1 MLIKEMEN
9 NMKFYY
15 AVQKGRHPGVYENWS
30 DCQREVT
37 GAAGAVF
44 KKFKNRAEAEA
55 FVKAD
60 GYGTGSGTG
69 AGASSGSS
77 VTSRMSGSDKPP
89 LSARAHKASDS
100 RRSAIPSSA
109 SAAKAS
115 TSSRTAVVPK
125 GPLFHSVSDVTQED
139 VLQELSAVET
149 EALAYVDGSFNLST
163 GVYGYGGVLLCRDGS
178 IRPLQG
184 HGRDETLRTMRN
196 VAGEIHGSM
205 AAIQAAADAGIAS
218 ITIFYDYMGIEM
230 WANGQW
236 KTNKEGTRAYKA
248 FIEAIRSRI
257 EIRFQKVVAH
267 TGVRFNELVDQLA
280 KASVGIA

>member
-1 MLIKEMEN
+1 
-9 NMKFYY
+9 MKFYY
-15 AVQKGRHPGVYENWS
+15 AVQKGRHPGVYESWS

-44 KKFKNRAEAEA
+44 KKFKTRAEAEA
-55 FVKAD
+55 FVKGD

-77 VTSRMSGSDKPP
+77 ATSMISGSEKTQ
-89 LSARAHKASDS
+89 LSARAHKGTDS

-109 SAAKAS
+109 SAAKAF
-115 TSSRTAVVPK
+115 TSSRTASVPK
-125 GPLFHSVSDVTQED
+125 GPLFHSVSDVTRDD
-139 VLQELSAVET
+139 VLQELSTVET
-149 EALAYVDGSFNLST
+149 EALAYVDGSFNIST

-248 FIEAIRSRI
+248 FIDQIRPRI
-257 EIRFQKVVAH
+257 EIRFQKVAAH

>member
-1 MLIKEMEN
+1 
-9 NMKFYY
+9 MKFYY

-44 KKFKNRAEAEA
+44 KKFKTRAEAEA
-55 FVKAD
+55 FVKGD
-60 GYGTGSGTG
+60 GYGTGSATG
-69 AGASSGSS
+69 AGASSGG
-77 VTSRMSGSDKPP
+77 TKAAP
-89 LSARAHKASDS
+89 ARA
-100 RRSAIPSSA
+100 
-109 SAAKAS
+109 
-115 TSSRTAVVPK
+115 AVVPN
-125 GPLFHSVSDVTQED
+125 GPLFHSVSDVTQAD
-139 VLQELSAVET
+139 VMQELSEVTT

-184 HGRDETLRTMRN
+184 HGRNETLRTMRN

-205 AAIQAAADAGIAS
+205 AAIQAAADADIAS

-248 FIEAIRSRI
+248 FIDQIRPRI
-257 EIRFQKVVAH
+257 EIRFQKVAAH

>member
-15 AVQKGRHPGVYENWS
+15 AVQKGRHPGVYVSWS

-44 KKFKNRAEAEA
+44 KKFKTRAEAEA
-55 FVKAD
+55 FVKGD

-69 AGASSGSS
+69 AAASSGSS
-77 VTSRMSGSDKPP
+77 ATSRMSGSDNPQ
-89 LSARAHKASDS
+89 LSARAHKETDS

-115 TSSRTAVVPK
+115 TSSRIAVAPR
-125 GPLFHSVSDVTQED
+125 GPLFHSVSDVTQAD

-149 EALAYVDGSFNLST
+149 EALAYVDGSFNIST

-248 FIEAIRSRI
+248 FIEAIRPRI
-257 EIRFQKVVAH
+257 EIRFQKVAAH

>member
-1 MLIKEMEN
+1 
-9 NMKFYY
+9 MKLYY
-15 AVQKGRHPGVYENWS
+15 AVQKGRHPGIYENWS
-30 DCQREVT
+30 DCQREVIGAT
-37 GAAGAVF
+37 GAVY
-44 KKFKNRAEAEA
+44 KKFKTRAEAEA

-60 GYGTGSGTG
+60 GYDLELPFDESEV
-69 AGASSGSS
+69 SNRSS
-77 VTSRMSGSDKPP
+77 V
-89 LSARAHKASDS
+89 
-100 RRSAIPSSA
+100 SA
-109 SAAKAS
+109 SVAFRSTKPQRSTESAKTS
-115 TSSRTAVVPK
+115 VSSRTAVVPK
-125 GPLFHSVSDVTQED
+125 GPLFHSVSDVTEAD
-139 VLQELSAVET
+139 VLQELSEVET

-205 AAIQAAADAGIAS
+205 AAIQAASDAGIAS

-248 FIEAIRSRI
+248 FIEAIRPRI
-257 EIRFQKVVAH
+257 EIRFQKVAAH

>member
-1 MLIKEMEN
+1 
-9 NMKFYY
+9 MKFYY
-15 AVQKGRHPGVYENWS
+15 AVQKGRHPGVYESWS

-44 KKFKNRAEAEA
+44 KKFKTRAEAEA
-55 FVKAD
+55 FVKGD

-69 AGASSGSS
+69 AGASSG
-77 VTSRMSGSDKPP
+77 G
-89 LSARAHKASDS
+89 
-100 RRSAIPSSA
+100 
-109 SAAKAS
+109 AKAA
-115 TSSRTAVVPK
+115 SSRTTVVPK
-125 GPLFHSVSDVTQED
+125 GLLFHSVSDVTQED
-139 VLQELSAVET
+139 VLQELSTVKT
-149 EALAYVDGSFNLST
+149 EALAYVDGSFNIST

>member
-1 MLIKEMEN
+1 
-9 NMKFYY
+9 MKFYY
-15 AVQKGRHPGVYENWS
+15 AVQKGRHPGIYENWS

-44 KKFKNRAEAEA
+44 KKFKTRAEAEA
-55 FVKAD
+55 FVKGD
-60 GYGTGSGTG
+60 GYDLQLPFDEPE
-69 AGASSGSS
+69 AS
-77 VTSRMSGSDKPP
+77 
-89 LSARAHKASDS
+89 A
-100 RRSAIPSSA
+100 PSSA
-109 SAAKAS
+109 AA
-115 TSSRTAVVPK
+115 SSRAAVAPK

-236 KTNKEGTRAYKA
+236 KTNKEGTRVYKA

>member
-1 MLIKEMEN
+1 
-9 NMKFYY
+9 MKFYY

-44 KKFKNRAEAEA
+44 KKFKTRAEAEA
-55 FVKAD
+55 FVKGD
-60 GYGTGSGTG
+60 GYGTGSATG

-77 VTSRMSGSDKPP
+77 AAFTISGSEKPP
-89 LSARAHKASDS
+89 LSARTHRGSASS
-100 RRSAIPSSA
+100 RSVIPSSA
-109 SAAKAS
+109 GDTRAA
-115 TSSRTAVVPK
+115 SSRAAVAPK
-125 GPLFHSVSDVTQED
+125 GPLFHSVSDVTRED
-139 VLQELSAVET
+139 VMQELSEVTT

-248 FIEAIRSRI
+248 FIDQIRPRI
-257 EIRFQKVVAH
+257 EIRFQKVAAH

>member
-1 MLIKEMEN
+1 
-9 NMKFYY
+9 MKFYY
-15 AVQKGRHPGVYENWS
+15 AVQKGRHPGVYESWS

-44 KKFKNRAEAEA
+44 KKFKTRAEAEA
-55 FVKAD
+55 FVKGD

-69 AGASSGSS
+69 AGASSGGAKA
-77 VTSRMSGSDKPP
+77 TSRMSGSDKPP
-89 LSARAHKASDS
+89 LSARAHRASDS

-109 SAAKAS
+109 GSTKAV
-115 TSSRTAVVPK
+115 SSRTASVPK
-125 GPLFHSVSDVTQED
+125 GLLFHSVSDVTQED

-248 FIEAIRSRI
+248 FIEAIRPRI
-257 EIRFQKVVAH
+257 EIRFQKVAAH

>member
-1 MLIKEMEN
+1 
-9 NMKFYY
+9 MKFYY

-44 KKFKNRAEAEA
+44 KKFKTRAEAEA
-55 FVKAD
+55 FVKGD
-60 GYGTGSGTG
+60 GYGTGSATG
-69 AGASSGSS
+69 AGASSGG
-77 VTSRMSGSDKPP
+77 TKAAP
-89 LSARAHKASDS
+89 ARA
-100 RRSAIPSSA
+100 
-109 SAAKAS
+109 
-115 TSSRTAVVPK
+115 AVTPN
-125 GPLFHSVSDVTQED
+125 GPLFHSVSDVTRED
-139 VLQELSAVET
+139 VLQELSEVTT

-205 AAIQAAADAGIAS
+205 AAIQAAADAGLAS

-230 WANGQW
+230 WADGQW

-248 FIEAIRSRI
+248 FIDQIRPRI
-257 EIRFQKVVAH
+257 EIRFQKVAAH

>member
-1 MLIKEMEN
+1 
-9 NMKFYY
+9 MKFYY

-30 DCQREVT
+30 DCQREVIGAT
-37 GAAGAVF
+37 GAVY
-44 KKFKNRAEAEA
+44 KKFKTRAEAEA

-60 GYGTGSGTG
+60 GYDLELPFGES
-69 AGASSGSS
+69 
-77 VTSRMSGSDKPP
+77 K
-89 LSARAHKASDS
+89 
-100 RRSAIPSSA
+100 PSSP
-109 SAAKAS
+109 SAVSA
-115 TSSRTAVVPK
+115 TRRTAVAPK
-125 GPLFHSVSDVTQED
+125 GPLFHSVSNVTRDD
-139 VLQELSAVET
+139 VLQELSEVTT

-178 IRPLQG
+178 ARSLQG

-248 FIEAIRSRI
+248 FIDQIRPRI
-257 EIRFQKVVAH
+257 EIRFQKVAAH

>member
-1 MLIKEMEN
+1 
-9 NMKFYY
+9 MKFYY
-15 AVQKGRHPGVYENWS
+15 AVQKGRHPGIYENWS

-44 KKFKNRAEAEA
+44 KKFKTRAEAEA

-60 GYGTGSGTG
+60 GYDLQLPFDEPE
-69 AGASSGSS
+69 AS
-77 VTSRMSGSDKPP
+77 
-89 LSARAHKASDS
+89 A
-100 RRSAIPSSA
+100 PSSA
-109 SAAKAS
+109 AASKQ
-115 TSSRTAVVPK
+115 TAAAPK
-125 GPLFHSVSDVTQED
+125 GPLFHSVSDVTQAD
-139 VLQELSAVET
+139 VLQELSEVET
-149 EALAYVDGSFNLST
+149 EALAYVDGSFNIST

-236 KTNKEGTRAYKA
+236 KTNKEGTRTYKA
-248 FIEAIRSRI
+248 FIEAIRPRI
-257 EIRFQKVVAH
+257 EIRFQKVAAH

>member
-1 MLIKEMEN
+1 
-9 NMKFYY
+9 MKFYY
-15 AVQKGRHPGVYENWS
+15 AVQKGRHPGVYESWS

-69 AGASSGSS
+69 AGASSG
-77 VTSRMSGSDKPP
+77 G
-89 LSARAHKASDS
+89 
-100 RRSAIPSSA
+100 
-109 SAAKAS
+109 AKAA
-115 TSSRTAVVPK
+115 SSRTTVVPK
-125 GPLFHSVSDVTQED
+125 GLLFHSVSDVTQKD
-139 VLQELSAVET
+139 VLQELSTVET
-149 EALAYVDGSFNLST
+149 EALAYVDGSFNIST

-248 FIEAIRSRI
+248 FIEAIRPRI
-257 EIRFQKVVAH
+257 EIRFQKVAAH

>member
-1 MLIKEMEN
+1 
-9 NMKFYY
+9 MKFYY

-44 KKFKNRAEAEA
+44 KKFKNWAEAEA

>member
-1 MLIKEMEN
+1 
-9 NMKFYY
+9 MKFYY
-15 AVQKGRHPGVYENWS
+15 AVQKGRHPGIYENWS

-44 KKFKNRAEAEA
+44 KKFKTRAEAEA
-55 FVKAD
+55 FVEAD
-60 GYGTGSGTG
+60 GYDLELPFGESET
-69 AGASSGSS
+69 SSPSS
-77 VTSRMSGSDKPP
+77 VSTTK
-89 LSARAHKASDS
+89 
-100 RRSAIPSSA
+100 RSAVA
-109 SAAKAS
+109 
-115 TSSRTAVVPK
+115 PK
-125 GPLFHSVSDVTQED
+125 CPLFHSVSDVTRAD
-139 VLQELSAVET
+139 VLQELSEVTT

-248 FIEAIRSRI
+248 FIDQIRPRI
-257 EIRFQKVVAH
+257 EIRFQKVAAH

>member
-1 MLIKEMEN
+1 
-9 NMKFYY
+9 MKFYY
-15 AVQKGRHPGVYENWS
+15 AVQKGRHPGIYENWS
-30 DCQREVT
+30 DCQREVI

-44 KKFKNRAEAEA
+44 KKFKTRAEAEA

-60 GYGTGSGTG
+60 GYDLELPFGESET
-69 AGASSGSS
+69 SS
-77 VTSRMSGSDKPP
+77 
-89 LSARAHKASDS
+89 
-100 RRSAIPSSA
+100 PSSA
-109 SAAKAS
+109 SASKR
-115 TSSRTAVVPK
+115 SSVVPK
-125 GPLFHSVSDVTQED
+125 GPLFHSVSDVTRDD
-139 VLQELSAVET
+139 VLQELSEVET

-184 HGRDETLRTMRN
+184 HGCDETLRTMRN

-248 FIEAIRSRI
+248 FIDQIRPRI
-257 EIRFQKVVAH
+257 EIRFQKVAAH

>member
-15 AVQKGRHPGVYENWS
+15 AVQKGRHPGVYESWS

-44 KKFKNRAEAEA
+44 KKFKTRAEAEA
-55 FVKAD
+55 FVKGD

-69 AGASSGSS
+69 AGASSG
-77 VTSRMSGSDKPP
+77 G
-89 LSARAHKASDS
+89 
-100 RRSAIPSSA
+100 
-109 SAAKAS
+109 AKAA
-115 TSSRTAVVPK
+115 SSRTTVVPK
-125 GPLFHSVSDVTQED
+125 GLLFHSVSDVTQED
-139 VLQELSAVET
+139 VLQELSTVET

-248 FIEAIRSRI
+248 FIEAIRPRI
-257 EIRFQKVVAH
+257 EIRFQKVAAH

>member
-1 MLIKEMEN
+1 
-9 NMKFYY
+9 MKFYY

-30 DCQREVT
+30 DCQREVI

-44 KKFKNRAEAEA
+44 KKFKTRAEAEA
-55 FVKAD
+55 FVKED
-60 GYGTGSGTG
+60 GYDLELPFDELE
-69 AGASSGSS
+69 SS
-77 VTSRMSGSDKPP
+77 VP
-89 LSARAHKASDS
+89 LSASGAKPHASS
-100 RRSAIPSSA
+100 RSAVA
-109 SAAKAS
+109 
-115 TSSRTAVVPK
+115 PK
-125 GPLFHSVSDVTQED
+125 GPLFHSVSDVMRED
-139 VLQELSAVET
+139 VLQELSEVTT

-205 AAIQAAADAGIAS
+205 AAIQAAADAGISS

-248 FIEAIRSRI
+248 FIDQIRPRI
-257 EIRFQKVVAH
+257 EIRFQKVAAH

>member
-1 MLIKEMEN
+1 
-9 NMKFYY
+9 MKFYY

>member
-1 MLIKEMEN
+1 
-9 NMKFYY
+9 MKFYY

-30 DCQREVT
+30 DCQREVI

-44 KKFKNRAEAEA
+44 KKFKTRAEAEA

-60 GYGTGSGTG
+60 GYDLELPFDELESSVPLPASG
-69 AGASSGSS
+69 AKPHASS
-77 VTSRMSGSDKPP
+77 
-89 LSARAHKASDS
+89 
-100 RRSAIPSSA
+100 RSAVA
-109 SAAKAS
+109 
-115 TSSRTAVVPK
+115 PK
-125 GPLFHSVSDVTQED
+125 GPLFHSVSDVSEAD
-139 VLQELSAVET
+139 VLQELSEVTT

-248 FIEAIRSRI
+248 FIDQIRPRI
-257 EIRFQKVVAH
+257 EIRFQKVAAH

>member
-1 MLIKEMEN
+1 
-9 NMKFYY
+9 MKFYY
-15 AVQKGRHPGVYENWS
+15 AVQKGRHPGIYENWS

-44 KKFKNRAEAEA
+44 KKFKTRAEAEA
-55 FVKAD
+55 FVKGD
-60 GYGTGSGTG
+60 GYGVGSVTG

-77 VTSRMSGSDKPP
+77 
-89 LSARAHKASDS
+89 
-100 RRSAIPSSA
+100 
-109 SAAKAS
+109 AS
-115 TSSRTAVVPK
+115 TRRAAVAPK
-125 GPLFHSVSDVTQED
+125 GPLFHSVSDVTRTD
-139 VLQELSAVET
+139 VLQELSEVTT

-205 AAIQAAADAGIAS
+205 AAIQAAVDAGIAS

-248 FIEAIRSRI
+248 FIDQIRPRI
-257 EIRFQKVVAH
+257 EIRFQKVAAH

>member
-1 MLIKEMEN
+1 
-9 NMKFYY
+9 MKFYY

-30 DCQREVT
+30 DCQREVI

-44 KKFKNRAEAEA
+44 KKFKTRAEAEA
-55 FVKAD
+55 FVEAD
-60 GYGTGSGTG
+60 GYDLELPFGELET
-69 AGASSGSS
+69 SSPSS
-77 VTSRMSGSDKPP
+77 VSTTK
-89 LSARAHKASDS
+89 
-100 RRSAIPSSA
+100 RSAVA
-109 SAAKAS
+109 
-115 TSSRTAVVPK
+115 PK
-125 GPLFHSVSDVTQED
+125 GPLFHSVSDVSEAD
-139 VLQELSAVET
+139 VLQELSEVTT

-248 FIEAIRSRI
+248 FIDQIRPRI
-257 EIRFQKVVAH
+257 EIRFQKVAAH

>member
-1 MLIKEMEN
+1 MIKYHNAKKEMEN
-9 NMKFYY
+9 HMKFYY
-15 AVQKGRHPGVYENWS
+15 AVQKGRHPGVYESWS

-44 KKFKNRAEAEA
+44 KKFKTRAEAEA
-55 FVKAD
+55 FVKGD
-60 GYGTGSGTG
+60 GYDLQLPFGEPD
-69 AGASSGSS
+69 AS
-77 VTSRMSGSDKPP
+77 V
-89 LSARAHKASDS
+89 
-100 RRSAIPSSA
+100 PSSA
-109 SAAKAS
+109 AV
-115 TSSRTAVVPK
+115 SSRTTVAPK
-125 GPLFHSVSDVTQED
+125 GPLFHSVSDVTQTD

-248 FIEAIRSRI
+248 FIEAIRPRI
-257 EIRFQKVVAH
+257 EIRFQKVAAH

>member
-1 MLIKEMEN
+1 
-9 NMKFYY
+9 MKFYY
-15 AVQKGRHPGVYENWS
+15 AVQKGRHPGVYESWS

-37 GAAGAVF
+37 GATGAVF
-44 KKFKNRAEAEA
+44 KMFKTRAEAEA
-55 FVKAD
+55 FVKGD
-60 GYGTGSGTG
+60 GYGIGSGTG

-77 VTSRMSGSDKPP
+77 AASRMSGSDNPQ
-89 LSARAHKASDS
+89 LSARAHKETDS

-109 SAAKAS
+109 GGTKAAPA
-115 TSSRTAVVPK
+115 RAAVAPK
-125 GPLFHSVSDVTQED
+125 GPLFHSVSDVTQAD

-149 EALAYVDGSFNLST
+149 EALAYVDGSFNIST

-205 AAIQAAADAGIAS
+205 AAIQAAADAGITS

-248 FIEAIRSRI
+248 FIEAIHPRI
-257 EIRFQKVVAH
+257 EIRFQKVAAH

>member
-1 MLIKEMEN
+1 
-9 NMKFYY
+9 MKFYY

-30 DCQREVT
+30 DCQREVI

-44 KKFKNRAEAEA
+44 KKFKTRAEAEA

-60 GYGTGSGTG
+60 GYDLELPFGESET
-69 AGASSGSS
+69 SS
-77 VTSRMSGSDKPP
+77 
-89 LSARAHKASDS
+89 
-100 RRSAIPSSA
+100 PSSA
-109 SAAKAS
+109 SASKR
-115 TSSRTAVVPK
+115 SSVVPK
-125 GPLFHSVSDVTQED
+125 GPLFHSVSDVTRDD
-139 VLQELSAVET
+139 VLQELSEVTT

-248 FIEAIRSRI
+248 FIDQIRPRI
-257 EIRFQKVVAH
+257 EIRFQKVAAH

-280 KASVGIA
+280 KASVGID